1 MQVEKSEK
9 YVKAEDIGAGRG
21 VTFTIIEEPI
31 EVIGT
36 YGKKVECRV
45 TMQKGEEKAKA
56 KWSINNTNKDTLIDA
71 YGADTTEWIGKKLSV
86 HTETVNG
93 KNSIFLDREQF

>member
-9 YVKAEDIGAGRG
+9 YVKAEDIGAAKG

-45 TMQKGEEKAKA
+45 TMQKGDEKAKA

-86 HTETVNG
+86 HIETVNG